1 MDRPSLATHDSPRR
15 LAEGRRSARSHVHAW
30 RHESTA
36 ESSRL
41 RWHPSHLV
49 ASCPPPSPSPF
60 LQFAL
65 ARPGEP
71 VPRWHHRGGM
81 DERVSP
87 TSILILLAP
96 SPVPMPAP
104 RSSPDWMALC
114 QPATAIA
121 LICSSSPRCPS
132 PCAYTS
138 VPLSSL
144 GSYSFTV
151 LIVCRRRAK
160 LLRFFLNALLCTFA
174 SSQERTVR
182 FVALCFHLGTIFFLL
197 SSPPAPE
204 GMLRVTSW

>member
-1 MDRPSLATHDSPRR
+1 MPLR
-15 LAEGRRSARSHVHAW
+15 LAGEGPSVCSHVHTR

-36 ESSRL
+36 ESSSL
-41 RWHPSHLV
+41 RWHPSHFR
-49 ASCPPPSPSPF
+49 ASCPSLSSSPF
-60 LQFAL
+60 LQFAF
-65 ARPGEP
+65 ARHGEP
-71 VPRWHHRGGM
+71 VPRWHHCGGM

-132 PCAYTS
+132 PCVYTS
-138 VPLSSL
+138 VPLSAL
-144 GSYSFTV
+144 GFYSFTV

-160 LLRFFLNALLCTFA
+160 LLRLFLNALLCTFA
-174 SSQERTVR
+174 LSPERTVR
-182 FVALCFHLGTIFFLL
+182 FIALCFHLG
-197 SSPPAPE
+197 
-204 GMLRVTSW
+204 R